1 MVFAVFLCLMR
12 VSVFL
17 RVCEGTGKASWINC
31 GHLTFQDGGGFLGGP
46 LRYPDVVVFWVQC
59 DQAVL
64 DERCNKR
71 VDKMIQRGM
80 VQELEQFHQVSF
92 SLKGR

>member
-1 MVFAVFLCLMR
+1 M
-12 VSVFL
+12 SHEG
-17 RVCEGTGKASWINC
+17 VCFSEVVKEQKKTSW
-31 GHLTFQDGGGFLGGP
+31 TFQDGGGFLGGP
-46 LRYPDVVVFWVQC
+46 LRYPDVVVYWVQC

-71 VDKMIQRGM
+71 VEKMIQRGM
-80 VQELEQFHQVSF
+80 VQELEQFHKVSF